1 MASAV
6 TVRRREDSAVTVRRR
21 ERWKWPAVAG
31 MVLLSASAL
40 FPLYFLISNTLRTN
54 ADYAASKVGL
64 PTTLSTDA
72 LQRAWEGASVPTY
85 MRNSLIVTFGTVT
98 LSLLVATCA
107 AYSFS
112 KLRWR
117 ARNATYLLV
126 LVWIAVPPLI
136 LLVPVYVQM
145 VDLGLFDTY
154 WSVILIYSAVNLP
167 FNTYLMTAFF
177 RSLPDEL
184 AEAARIEGASVH
196 QILWK
201 VLLPLARP
209 ALATLVIFNFLW
221 VWNEFVFALLLLP
234 SDGTKTLTVG
244 VLQLQGRFNLDPTA
258 LMAGL
263 LLSTL
268 PVVGVYLL
276 FQRHLVRAVA
286 AGIGR

>member
-1 MASAV
+1 VHAA
-6 TVRRREDSAVTVRRR
+6 AIVRRR
-21 ERWKWPAVAG
+21 ERWKWPVVAG
-31 MVLLSASAL
+31 MALISASAL
-40 FPLYFLISNTLRTN
+40 FPLYFLVSNTLRSN
-54 ADYAASKVGL
+54 ADYAGAKVGL
-64 PTTLSTDA
+64 PTTLSADA

-85 MRNSLIVTFGTVT
+85 LRNSLVVVVGTVT
-98 LSLLVATCA
+98 LSVVVATCA

-112 KLRWR
+112 KLRWT
-117 ARNATYLLV
+117 ARNKAYLLV

-136 LLVPVYVQM
+136 LLVPLYVQM
-145 VDLGLFDTY
+145 VSLGLFDTY
-154 WSVILIYSAVNLP
+154 WSVILIYTAVNLP

-177 RSLPDEL
+177 RSLPEEL
-184 AEAARIEGASVH
+184 AEAARMEGASVH
-196 QILWK
+196 QILWR

-221 VWNEFVFALLLLP
+221 VWNEFIFALLLLP
-234 SDGTKTLTVG
+234 SDETKTLTVG

-263 LLSTL
+263 LIATL
-268 PVVGVYLL
+268 PVVGVYLI